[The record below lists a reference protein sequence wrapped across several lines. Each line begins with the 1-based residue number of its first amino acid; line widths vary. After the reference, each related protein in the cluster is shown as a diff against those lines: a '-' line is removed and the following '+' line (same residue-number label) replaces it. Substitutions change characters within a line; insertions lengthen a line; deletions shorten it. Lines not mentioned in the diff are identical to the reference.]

1 MSENFRL
8 PDKSHFKK
16 DGIFAKCILKNNKP
30 LPIELL
36 SFIFPDYTQVIF
48 KQKPPPSK
56 KTLKIIEEYCIS
68 TRISAK
74 KEERQQRQ
82 IEKKHM
88 ETRDLEDKMKEYF
101 NNYYKNL
108 YKNCTCSNKSC

>member
-1 MSENFRL
+1 MNENFRL
-8 PDKSHFKK
+8 PDNSHFKK
-16 DGIFAKCILKNNKP
+16 DGIFAKCNIKINKP

-36 SFIFPDYTQVIF
+36 SFIYPDYTQVIF

-68 TRISAK
+68 TRLSAK

-82 IEKKHM
+82 IDKKQM
-88 ETRDLEDKMKEYF
+88 ETRELEDKMGEYF
-101 NNYYKNL
+101 KNYYKNL
-108 YKNCTCSNKSC
+108 YKNCKCNILT